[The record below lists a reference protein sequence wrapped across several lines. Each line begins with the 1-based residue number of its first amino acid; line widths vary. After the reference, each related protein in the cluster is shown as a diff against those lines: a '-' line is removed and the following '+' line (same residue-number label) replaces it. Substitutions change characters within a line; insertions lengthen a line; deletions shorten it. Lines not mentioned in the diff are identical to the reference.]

1 MAKGT
6 QRAFAVARHGRSEAL
21 GFPSDM
27 PRKGAVKQLN
37 SITQGQLLPSS
48 NLGPL
53 VCKESENKGNLGL

>member
-6 QRAFAVARHGRSEAL
+6 QRAFAVASDGRSEAL
-21 GFPSDM
+21 GFPSGM

-37 SITQGQLLPSS
+37 SITQRQLLPS